1 MKKLFIATI
10 KMLLRDKEALFWS
23 LVFPALFVIIF
34 SFFKFGDS
42 ANARVIVI
50 DNLNTAESQ
59 GLVSGIQNVKGVGIT
74 TKYKDINTA
83 KDALTKAQKEDFEY
97 YDTAK
102 KEKYTKHER
111 PNIIMVLSASTDKSK
126 KVDIELFYD
135 QSEEGQASPSAILG
149 SIIDDMTTKGLLA
162 QANITNPYEISR
174 TGISVHEI
182 RYFDIL
188 VPGLIGMGVMQSGII
203 GMASGIASLKE
214 KRILKRLSATP
225 LPIWKFLLSQV
236 GTHLL
241 LSVVQI
247 TIMIV
252 LAKVVLGA
260 NIYGSIPLMYA
271 ISFAGNFVFLS
282 LGFITAAFSDT
293 ARAAENLS
301 NVFTTPMMFL
311 SGVFFE
317 RDSLPTVIRVVA
329 DILPLSPMLDALRAI
344 SLQEANL
351 WDVRKE
357 VFIVFLWTLFTTA
370 VALKFFKFREE

>member
-1 MKKLFIATI
+1 MLKLFRATI
-10 KMLLRDKEALFWS
+10 KLLIRDKEALFWS

-42 ANARVIVI
+42 ADARVIVI
-50 DNLNTAESQ
+50 DNLKTTESQ
-59 GLVSGIQNVKGVGIT
+59 TLIKGIQNVNGVGV
-74 TKYKDINTA
+74 NTSYTSLQSA
-83 KDALTKAQKEDFEY
+83 KDALTKSAKQNFEY
-97 YDTAK
+97 FDTK
-102 KEKYTKHER
+102 KNSNYNQSKTPNVVLELNPSTEKGKTV
-111 PNIIMVLSASTDKSK
+111 NAQI
-126 KVDIELFYD
+126 FYD
-135 QSEEGQASPSAILG
+135 QASEGQASPSSILS
-149 SIIDDMTTKGLLA
+149 SIIDGMTTKTMLA
-162 QANITNPYEISR
+162 NAHLTEPVSITR
-174 TGISVHEI
+174 TGVSVHQI

-203 GMASGIASLKE
+203 GMASGIATLKE

-225 LPIWKFLLSQV
+225 LPIWKFLLSQI

-260 NIYGSIPLMYA
+260 NIYGSIPLMYGIA
-271 ISFAGNFVFLS
+271 FAGNFVFLS
-282 LGFITAAFSDT
+282 LGFITAAMSDT
-293 ARAAENLS
+293 ARAAESMS

-317 RDSLPTVIRVVA
+317 RDTLPTAIRVVA
-329 DILPLSPMLDALRAI
+329 NYLPLSPMLDALRAV
-344 SLQEANL
+344 SLQQASI

-357 VFIVFLWTLFTTA
+357 LFIVFLWTVATTLI
-370 VALKFFKFREE
+370 ALKVFKFREE